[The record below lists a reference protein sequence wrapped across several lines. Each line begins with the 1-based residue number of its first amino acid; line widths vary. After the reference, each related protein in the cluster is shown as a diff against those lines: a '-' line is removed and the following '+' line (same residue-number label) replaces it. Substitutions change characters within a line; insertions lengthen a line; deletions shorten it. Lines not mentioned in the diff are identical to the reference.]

1 MDNTKFIQNIAKASS
16 NQASKRMCINFTAV
30 VSITAIVLM
39 AVALISSSIVSEV
52 DAKPRT
58 VGSPDDICTFEEGYS
73 CYCGNDTVNLT
84 AECCST
90 NYNGKTVCETCDID
104 TKTGDY
110 VNCVINNGLTRGGSN
125 LPGAPHH
132 GATLGSDQQNPP
144 GNVMTFNP
152 PNNAKTFANSNNNS
166 SK

>member
-1 MDNTKFIQNIAKASS
+1 MDNTKFIQNSAKASF
-16 NQASKRMCINFTAV
+16 NQTSKRMCLNFTAV
-30 VSITAIVLM
+30 LSITAIISM
-39 AVALISSSIVSEV
+39 AVALISSSIVAEV
-52 DAKPRT
+52 DAKPRI
-58 VGSPDDICTFEEGYS
+58 VGSPDDICTFEEGNS
-73 CYCGNDTVNLT
+73 CFCSNDTANLT
-84 AECCST
+84 AECCAT
-90 NYNGKTVCETCDID
+90 NSNGNAKCETCDID

-132 GATLGSDQQNPP
+132 GAYLGSQPQNP

-152 PNNAKTFANSNNNS
+152 PNNAKTFVNSNNS

>member
-1 MDNTKFIQNIAKASS
+1 MGNTKFIQNSPKTSF
-16 NQASKRMCINFTAV
+16 NQTSETKRLNFTAV
-30 VSITAIVLM
+30 TIITAIILM
-39 AVALISSSIVSEV
+39 AVALISSSIIAEV
-52 DAKPRT
+52 DAKPRI
-58 VGSPDDICTFEEGYS
+58 VGSPDDICTFEDGNS
-73 CYCGNDTVNLT
+73 CFCSNDTVNLT
-84 AECCST
+84 AECCAT
-90 NYNGKTVCETCDID
+90 NSNGKTSCETCDID

-132 GATLGSDQQNPP
+132 GAYLGSQPQNP

-152 PNNAKTFANSNNNS
+152 PNNAKTFVNSNNS